1 MSKKI
6 QYRAVN
12 VEQVS
17 PESVAERF
25 AEGSKVVV
33 GVDVAKRHFVA
44 ALCDVEGTAQVRVR
58 FEHPRQTATFLQL
71 LERLHQGARPVEV
84 AMEPTGTYGDV
95 LRYQLGVRGIAVFRV
110 SNKHVGDATE
120 LFDGSPS
127 KHDGKDACVVGWL
140 HAHGR
145 SKPWQELEPARR
157 SARALVSQ
165 RDLYDEPLRR
175 LLAQLEPMLARHFP
189 EFQTFFDLSQRKTPW
204 VVLEAFGSPK
214 LIGRSDVQTLQ
225 KLLKERT
232 RRAPSTEVLTA
243 LLAAANNTSGTSM
256 VPEEVELMRRMSTE
270 VLHLMQRRRE
280 IDVRIEALAEED
292 PVMQALRP
300 CLGPVTAA
308 VIYAFLGDPRTYAS
322 AAALEKAA
330 GLNLIESSSGTNPK
344 AHDKVPRHLSKRGA
358 GVVRKYLYLAAMR
371 LVQKDP
377 TAKAWYQARR
387 SFKAEEKNKAL
398 VAVMRK
404 LCRAIFHIAKG
415 EALDVTKLFDTRRL
429 SLAPTRTEEAA

>member
-6 QYRAVN
+6 QYRAVD
-12 VEQVS
+12 VQQVS
-17 PESVAERF
+17 LESVAERF
-25 AEGSKVVV
+25 PDGTKVTV

-44 ALCDVEGTAQVRVR
+44 ALCDVEGTALVRVR
-58 FEHPRQTATFLQL
+58 FEHSRQLATFVELLAGLQ
-71 LERLHQGARPVEV
+71 EAARPVEV

-95 LRYQLGVRGIAVFRV
+95 LRHQLGARGIAVFRV
-110 SNKHVGDATE
+110 SNKHVRDAAE

-127 KHDGKDACVVGWL
+127 KHDGKDACLVGWL

-145 SKPWQELEPARR
+145 SKRWQELEPARR
-157 SARALVSQ
+157 SARALVAQ

-189 EFQTFFDLSQRKTPW
+189 EFETFFELSQRKTPW

-214 LIGRSDVQTLQ
+214 LLARSDVQTLQ

-232 RRAPSTEVLTA
+232 RRAPSAQVLAA
-243 LLAAANNTSGTSM
+243 LLAAAKSTSGTSM
-256 VPEEVELMRRMSTE
+256 VGEEVELVRRMSTE
-270 VLHLMQRRRE
+270 MLHLMQRRTE
-280 IDVRIEALAEED
+280 IDARIEALAEQD
-292 PVMQALRP
+292 PVMRALRP

-330 GLNLIESSSGTNPK
+330 GLNLVESSSGIDPN
-344 AHDKVPRHLSKRGA
+344 AQDKVPRHLSKRGA
-358 GVVRKYLYLAAMR
+358 GIVRKYLYLAAMR
-371 LVQKDP
+371 LVQSDL

-387 SFKAEEKNKAL
+387 SYKAEQKNKAV

-415 EALDVTKLFDTRRL
+415 EVFDASKLFDQRRL
-429 SLAPTRTEEAA
+429 NLAPTRSEEAA